1 MKPLPVNP
9 HKRNTS
15 HPPRRR
21 RRRRRG
27 GGGARATRANRV
39 ERGALSGR
47 RRRLGPRGSQRRS
60 GPARPGPWAP
70 VWPPGA
76 PCERRLEQRPG
87 LRNFQ
92 SVSLSLRSS
101 PPLAPLPT
109 PAFPAWVL
117 GAPSSPGSERD
128 GSGTPGGGG
137 WRGDLSQHLPGRP
150 GLDLQS
156 RPPPQPCASA
166 LAPLRCFFPSI
177 NAKLWGGVRWGP
189 RGCPARLLPSRPV
202 WRPGRVGRPLC
213 PQLGA
218 SS

>member
-92 SVSLSLRSS
+92 SDSLSLRPPPHSPRSLPPLSLPGCWAPLVPQEARETGAGLQGEEAGAGTSPSISQGAQDLTCSPVLLPSPVLRPSLLSAASS
-101 PPLAPLPT
+101 PPLT
-109 PAFPAWVL
+109 QN
-117 GAPSSPGSERD
+117 
-128 GSGTPGGGG
+128 SG
-137 WRGDLSQHLPGRP
+137 
-150 GLDLQS
+150 
-156 RPPPQPCASA
+156 
-166 LAPLRCFFPSI
+166 
-177 NAKLWGGVRWGP
+177 
-189 RGCPARLLPSRPV
+189 
-202 WRPGRVGRPLC
+202 VG
-213 PQLGA
+213 
-218 SS
+218 